1 MAFVP
6 PPPLS
11 AYKYVEEMTFEEATN
26 KVHDLKQYI
35 FRLYGTMHRIETELG
50 KEPTQIPEEYLDLP
64 DAKPYPEKETPNTL
78 MRTFAV
84 DGSIGR
90 EYYNA
95 QRTIEECQ
103 RLIVKIEARI
113 SEMATG

>member
-1 MAFVP
+1 MAHLLP
-6 PPPLS
+6 PAP
-11 AYKYVEEMTFEEATN
+11 YKYVEEMTFEEAAN
-26 KVHDLKQYI
+26 KLYDLKQYI
-35 FRLYGTMHRIETELG
+35 FRLYGTMHRIENELG
-50 KEPTQIPEEYLDLP
+50 KEQTPIPEEYLDLP
-64 DAKPYPEKETPNTL
+64 YAKPYPEKDTPNTL

-90 EYYNA
+90 DYYNA

-103 RLIVKIEARI
+103 RLIVKIEDRI

>member
-1 MAFVP
+1 MAGAILP
-6 PPPLS
+6 PS
-11 AYKYVEEMTFEEATN
+11 GYKLLEEMTFEESVN

-50 KEPTQIPEEYLDLP
+50 KDQTPIPEEYLDLP
-64 DAKPYPEKETPNTL
+64 DAKPYPEENTPNTL

-95 QRTIEECQ
+95 QRTIEECK
-103 RLIVKIEARI
+103 RLIVNIEARI
-113 SEMATG
+113 AEMATG

>member
-1 MAFVP
+1 MAGALLP
-6 PPPLS
+6 PS
-11 AYKYVEEMTFEEATN
+11 AYKLLEEITFEEAVN

-35 FRLYGTMHRIETELG
+35 FRLYGKMHIIENEIG
-50 KEPTQIPEEYLDLP
+50 QEPTQIPEEYIGLS
-64 DAKPYPEKETPNTL
+64 DAKPYPEEDTPNTL

-90 EYYNA
+90 DYYNA
-95 QRTIEECQ
+95 QRTIEECK

-113 SEMATG
+113 AEMATG